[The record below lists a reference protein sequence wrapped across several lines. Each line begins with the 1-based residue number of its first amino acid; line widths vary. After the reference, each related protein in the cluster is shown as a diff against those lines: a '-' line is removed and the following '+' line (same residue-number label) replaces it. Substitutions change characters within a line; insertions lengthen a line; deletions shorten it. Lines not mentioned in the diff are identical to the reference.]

1 MDKQIIK
8 NIIIEKQI
16 AIPNYKLAHR
26 DFLFGDK
33 SNYILVGI
41 RRAGKSYLLY
51 QDIQTR
57 LNKGEQSAQDIL
69 YINFEDERL
78 SSLKAEELGTILD
91 SYKVFHN
98 EYWIIEFHL
107 SNWKKIFSQLERL
120 FFITTSRRFH
130 RL

>member
-16 AIPNYKLAHR
+16 AIPNYKLVHR

-78 SSLKAEELGTILD
+78 SSSRLKNWALSWIPTWNYIQANSPSSILM
-91 SYKVFHN
+91 
-98 EYWIIEFHL
+98 
-107 SNWKKIFSQLERL
+107 
-120 FFITTSRRFH
+120 RF
-130 RL
+130 RI

>member
-8 NIIIEKQI
+8 NIIIEKQV
-16 AIPNYKLAHR
+16 AIPNYKLIHR

-33 SNYILVGI
+33 SNYILVGL

-57 LNKGEQSAQDIL
+57 LQKGEQSAQDIL

-78 SSLKAEELGTILD
+78 SSLKAEELGIILD
-91 SYKVFHN
+91 SYMELYPANSPSSILTRFRMWKVGRN
-98 EYWIIEFHL
+98 LPVAWQIPNIA
-107 SNWKKIFSQLERL
+107 
-120 FFITTSRRFH
+120 
-130 RL
+130 